1 MAFRHMAVAALA
13 FAPVAASAEDVFFEV
28 SGKVAGQLQGF
39 TEDAQFA
46 GQDYDTNLS
55 FSIEPEFYW
64 EWNDGEDSII
74 FEPFYRYDQQDS
86 ERTHGDIRELNWLR
100 VGDGWEFRAGLGKVF
115 WGVTEFQHLTDIINQ
130 TDGVESFD
138 GEEKLGQPMLNLSLV
153 YDWGIVDAF
162 ILPGFR
168 ERTFAGQDGRL
179 RSGLVVNTDAAEYES
194 SAEDKHVDLALRWSN
209 SIDVFDLGVYWFR
222 GTNREPL
229 LQTRSIGGKTELVPV
244 YQQIDQLGF
253 DGQATIDSWLWKVE
267 TIVRDSKDDRY
278 TAFQGG
284 VEYTFYGIS
293 ETNTDLGL
301 LLEYGWDER
310 GKDATSAAQN
320 DVFIGTRFTLND
332 EASTEVLLGGG
343 IDADYGSRSFFVEAS
358 RRVGEDWK
366 VSLDGRFFSTD
377 KAADPAVALSEDDRI
392 QLTVER
398 YF

>member
-1 MAFRHMAVAALA
+1 MAFSHMAVAALA

-39 TEDAQFA
+39 TEDGQFS
-46 GQDYDTNLS
+46 GQNYDTNLS

-64 EWNDGEDSII
+64 EWNDGEDSVV
-74 FEPFYRYDQQDS
+74 FEPFYRYDEQDS

-115 WGVTEFQHLTDIINQ
+115 WGVTEFQHLADVINQ
-130 TDGVESFD
+130 TDGVDSFD

-194 SAEDKHVDLALRWSN
+194 AAEEKHVDLALRWSH
-209 SIDVFDLGVYWFR
+209 SIDVFDVGVYWFR
-222 GTNREPL
+222 GTNREPI
-229 LQTRSIGGKTELVPV
+229 LQARSFGGQTELVPV
-244 YQQIDQLGF
+244 YQQIDQIGF
-253 DGQATIDSWLWKVE
+253 DGQATIDSWLWKLE

-278 TAFQGG
+278 AALQGG
-284 VEYTFYGIS
+284 LEYTFYGIS

-310 GKDATSAAQN
+310 GKNATSAAQN
-320 DVFIGTRFTLND
+320 DIFLGTRFTLND
-332 EASTEVLLGGG
+332 EVSTEILLGGG
-343 IDADYGSRSFFVEAS
+343 IDADYGSRSFFIEAS

-366 VSLDGRFFSTD
+366 VSLDGRFFSAD
-377 KAADPAVALSEDDRI
+377 KASDPAVALAEDDRI